1 MNSFIYSKIQE
12 YENIEY
18 HSDIQEVIDFEINEL
33 SLVECINC
41 FRKDYKNIMVTNL
54 PCSCCNICYD
64 CYDLI
69 EKEQNKIK
77 EIMIYNFQIYKNFDN
92 IKLGYILKCG
102 KILYT
107 IEISE
112 LDISFLDT

>member
-33 SLVECINC
+33 LLVNCIHC
-41 FRKDYKNIMVTNL
+41 FRKDYKNMMVSNL
-54 PCSCCNICYD
+54 PCNCCNICYD

-69 EKEQNKIK
+69 EKEQIKIK
-77 EIMIYNFQIYKNFDN
+77 EIMVYNLEIYKNFNN

-102 KILYT
+102 KILYP
-107 IEISE
+107 IQINE
-112 LDISFLDT
+112 LDISFLD